1 MVGKN
6 YLKENQIKYTHH
18 YKQKKKRQQ
27 AYLKYFLVKKNFTHC
42 DQLMHKEVWQ
52 LMFNTNSIVP

>member
-27 AYLKYFLVKKNFTHC
+27 AYLKYFLVKKILLTVIN
-42 DQLMHKEVWQ
+42 
-52 LMFNTNSIVP
+52 